1 MAEALADDV
10 LLDLEVLV
18 DEVPAV
24 GVVGEDPPDV
34 GGGED
39 DDLGLLCVEELAYS
53 HGIQQ
58 VQLGMCAPDELGEAA
73 GLELAPD
80 G

>member
-1 MAEALADDV
+1 MAEALADDI

-24 GVVGEDPPDV
+24 GIVREDPPDV

-39 DDLGLLCVEELAYS
+39 DDLGLLAVEELTDGY
-53 HGIQQ
+53 GIQ
-58 VQLGMCAPDELGEAA
+58 
-73 GLELAPD
+73 
-80 G
+80 

>member
-1 MAEALADDV
+1 M
-10 LLDLEVLV
+10 
-18 DEVPAV
+18 
-24 GVVGEDPPDV
+24 

-39 DDLGLLCVEELAYS
+39 DDLGLLCVEELTDG

-58 VQLGMCAPDELGEAA
+58 VQLGVRAPDELGEAA

-80 G
+80 GRAYEAAMSRDVDLGTRVELGLHRYSALWPLRT

>member
-1 MAEALADDV
+1 M
-10 LLDLEVLV
+10 
-18 DEVPAV
+18 
-24 GVVGEDPPDV
+24 

-39 DDLGLLCVEELAYS
+39 DDLGLLAVVERADG

-58 VQLGMCAPDELGEAA
+58 VQLGMCAPDELGEAT
-73 GLELAPD
+73 GLELAPN